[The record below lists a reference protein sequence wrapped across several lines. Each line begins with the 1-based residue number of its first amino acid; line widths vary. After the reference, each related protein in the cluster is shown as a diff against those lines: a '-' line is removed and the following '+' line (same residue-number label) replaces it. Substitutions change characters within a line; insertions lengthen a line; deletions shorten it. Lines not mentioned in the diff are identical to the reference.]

1 MAESSLTK
9 EYYLGPGWGTRPY
22 MKWYKAVEL
31 WNERIGTRQKY
42 FAIPVKGTEVYNEVR
57 DIQHNPQEIAKTGEA
72 EPSAQTIAQKEG
84 LPIQR
89 QRKTRLRSSKRIV
102 DLVESGVADKEIQKI
117 EKKIERLEKQKD
129 FDKRLI
135 DNLSKI
141 LPEQKKETTEEDIKK
156 IKINGETYFLDTI
169 SDFVYK
175 ENPINNPEAPAVGDY
190 RFNKLNLFKKTK
202 SQLQKQKEKIAELRT
217 LSVAKSTFL
226 EGNELKNKIE
236 ELKKLSKEELAKKI
250 QTEGK
255 WETFTYSNKKTS
267 KDELIDVFLRRTGLK
282 KGPGNPTTEGVR
294 STKD

>member
-1 MAESSLTK
+1 MTENPYMNEL
-9 EYYLGPGWGTRPY
+9 WGTRPY

-57 DIQHNPQEIAKTGEA
+57 DIQHDPQEIAKTGEA

-84 LPIQR
+84 LPIR
-89 QRKTRLRSSKRIV
+89 RERKSRLRSSKRIV

-117 EKKIERLEKQKD
+117 EKKIKQLEKKKD
-129 FDKRLI
+129 FDKRII

-141 LPEQKKETTEEDIKK
+141 LPEQEKETTQEDIKK

-175 ENPINNPEAPAVGDY
+175 ENPVDNPEAPAVGDY
-190 RFNKLNLFKKTK
+190 RFNKLNLFSKATFGKKSK
-202 SQLQKQKEKIAELRT
+202 SQLQKQKEKLAELRT

-226 EGNELKNKIE
+226 EGDELKNKIE
-236 ELKKLSKEELAKKI
+236 ELQKLSKEELAKKI

-255 WETFTYSNKKTS
+255 WETFTFSNKKTT
-267 KDELIDVFLRRTGLK
+267 KNDLIDIFLRRTGLK
-282 KGPGNPTTEGVR
+282 KGPGNPTQ
-294 STKD
+294 D